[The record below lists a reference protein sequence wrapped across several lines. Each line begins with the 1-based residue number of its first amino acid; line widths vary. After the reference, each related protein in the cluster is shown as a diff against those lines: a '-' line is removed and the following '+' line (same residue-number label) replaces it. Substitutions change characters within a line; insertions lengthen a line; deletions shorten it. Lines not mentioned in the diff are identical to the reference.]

1 MPFSDIF
8 VKALTKVSASRKAYL
23 RHLYIKPACNEENA
37 LVSASEVF
45 ASKSDDSREII
56 PGSLR
61 IVFRI
66 PVLPVEIPEAT
77 ASERPALRLIRR
89 IALSLTFASSRSIS
103 THTRC
108 TLIQTHR
115 SFSDSRR
122 PIGKAAGPN
131 LVPNPFKFSPMIK
144 KLLLSLSAVFC
155 MTAASAQTQTVKGR
169 VVDENNAPVIGA
181 TVVVKNRPTIG
192 TSTDV
197 KGEFALQGVPKGGG
211 GETPNLLCRLQNPG
225 C

>member
-8 VKALTKVSASRKAYL
+8 VEALTKVSASRKAYL
-23 RHLYIKPACNEENA
+23 RHLYIKPACYEENA

-45 ASKSDDSREII
+45 ASKSDDSRKII

-66 PVLPVEIPEAT
+66 PVPPVEIPEAT

-89 IALSLTFASSRSIS
+89 IALSLTFAPSRSIP

-144 KLLLSLSAVFC
+144 KIALIA
-155 MTAASAQTQTVKGR
+155 
-169 VVDENNAPVIGA
+169 IGGFLYDGSFGPDPDGQ
-181 TVVVKNRPTIG
+181 RP
-192 TSTDV
+192 
-197 KGEFALQGVPKGGG
+197 
-211 GETPNLLCRLQNPG
+211 CRR
-225 C
+225 

>member
-8 VKALTKVSASRKAYL
+8 VEALTKVSASRKAYL
-23 RHLYIKPACNEENA
+23 RHLYIKPACYEENA

-45 ASKSDDSREII
+45 ASKSDDSRKII

-66 PVLPVEIPEAT
+66 PVPPVEIPEAT

-89 IALSLTFASSRSIS
+89 IALSLTFA
-103 THTRC
+103 RC

-122 PIGKAAGPN
+122 PIGKATGPN

>member
-8 VKALTKVSASRKAYL
+8 VEALTKVSASRKAYL
-23 RHLYIKPACNEENA
+23 RHLYIKPACYEENA

-45 ASKSDDSREII
+45 ASKSDDRRKII

-66 PVLPVEIPEAT
+66 PVPPAEIP
-77 ASERPALRLIRR
+77 ERPALRLIRR
-89 IALSLTFASSRSIS
+89 IALSLTFASSRSIP

-108 TLIQTHR
+108 TLIQTHC

-155 MTAASAQTQTVKGR
+155 MTAASTQTQTVKGR

>member
-8 VKALTKVSASRKAYL
+8 VEALTKVSASRKAYL

-66 PVLPVEIPEAT
+66 PVPPVEIPEAT

-89 IALSLTFASSRSIS
+89 IVPLTFASSRSIP

-108 TLIQTHR
+108 TLIQTHC

-197 KGEFALQGVPKGGG
+197 NGEFVLKDLPAGGG
-211 GETPNLLCRLQNPG
+211 GNYRFPMWVIRPG
-225 C
+225 Q

>member
-8 VKALTKVSASRKAYL
+8 VKVLTKVSAFRKAYL
-23 RHLYIKPACNEENA
+23 RHLYIKPACYEENA
-37 LVSASEVF
+37 LVS

-66 PVLPVEIPEAT
+66 PVPPVEIPEAT

-108 TLIQTHR
+108 TLIQTHC

-122 PIGKAAGPN
+122 PIGKN
-131 LVPNPFKFSPMIK
+131 CSYRYRRFS
-144 KLLLSLSAVFC
+144 V
-155 MTAASAQTQTVKGR
+155 
-169 VVDENNAPVIGA
+169 
-181 TVVVKNRPTIG
+181 
-192 TSTDV
+192 
-197 KGEFALQGVPKGGG
+197 
-211 GETPNLLCRLQNPG
+211 
-225 C
+225 

>member
-8 VKALTKVSASRKAYL
+8 VKALTKVYASRKAYL

-66 PVLPVEIPEAT
+66 PVPPVEIPEAA

-89 IALSLTFASSRSIS
+89 IALSLTFASSRSIP

-108 TLIQTHR
+108 TLIQTHC

>member
-8 VKALTKVSASRKAYL
+8 VEALTKVSASRKAYL
-23 RHLYIKPACNEENA
+23 RHLYIKPACYEENA

-45 ASKSDDSREII
+45 ASKSDDRRKII

-66 PVLPVEIPEAT
+66 PVPPVEIPEAT

-89 IALSLTFASSRSIS
+89 IALSLTFAPSRSIP

-211 GETPNLLCRLQNPG
+211 GGRPNGFGRQQNRG

>member
-8 VKALTKVSASRKAYL
+8 VEAQTKVSASRKAYL
-23 RHLYIKPACNEENA
+23 RHLYIKPACYEENA

-45 ASKSDDSREII
+45 ASKSDDRRKII

-66 PVLPVEIPEAT
+66 PVPPVEIPEAT

-89 IALSLTFASSRSIS
+89 IALSLTFASSRSIP
-103 THTRC
+103 THSRC
-108 TLIQTHR
+108 TLIQTHC

-181 TVVVKNRPTIG
+181 TIVVKNRPTIG
-192 TSTDV
+192 TSPDV
-197 KGEFALQGVPKGGG
+197 KGEFPLHAAPNGGG

>member
-1 MPFSDIF
+1 MKKTHLFRHQRYSHPNRTIAGKSFR
-8 VKALTKVSASRKAYL
+8 AVSASFSVFQFRRSKYRKQ
-23 RHLYIKPACNEENA
+23 RHPN
-37 LVSASEVF
+37 
-45 ASKSDDSREII
+45 D
-56 PGSLR
+56 
-61 IVFRI
+61 
-66 PVLPVEIPEAT
+66 
-77 ASERPALRLIRR
+77 PALRLIRR
-89 IALSLTFASSRSIS
+89 IALSLTFASSRSIP

-108 TLIQTHR
+108 TLIQTHC

>member
-1 MPFSDIF
+1 MKSYFFKKIYSHNAVF
-8 VKALTKVSASRKAYL
+8 RYFCKSLTKVSASRKAYL
-23 RHLYIKPACNEENA
+23 RHLYIKFACYEENIC
-37 LVSASEVF
+37 F
-45 ASKSDDSREII
+45 GIRGISKSDDSRKII

-66 PVLPVEIPEAT
+66 PVPPVEIPEAT

-89 IALSLTFASSRSIS
+89 IALSLTFASSRSIP

-108 TLIQTHR
+108 TLIQTHC

-181 TVVVKNRPTIG
+181 TVVV
-192 TSTDV
+192 
-197 KGEFALQGVPKGGG
+197 
-211 GETPNLLCRLQNPG
+211 RLQNPG

>member
-8 VKALTKVSASRKAYL
+8 VETLTKVSASRKAYL
-23 RHLYIKPACNEENA
+23 RHLYIKPACYEENA

-45 ASKSDDSREII
+45 ASKSDDRRKII

-66 PVLPVEIPEAT
+66 PVPPVEIPEAT

-89 IALSLTFASSRSIS
+89 IALSLTFASSRSIP
-103 THTRC
+103 THSRC

-144 KLLLSLSAVFC
+144 KLLLSLSAVF
-155 MTAASAQTQTVKGR
+155 
-169 VVDENNAPVIGA
+169 
-181 TVVVKNRPTIG
+181 
-192 TSTDV
+192 
-197 KGEFALQGVPKGGG
+197 
-211 GETPNLLCRLQNPG
+211 
-225 C
+225 